1 VLHLLNKSAFII
13 LLEIADSLR
22 MFCIIV
28 SLYIYIYIYI
38 YIDTGN
44 EEEEYQDYPD
54 P

>member
-38 YIDTGN
+38 DTGN